1 MLETIS
7 QNIRSLGAVLGK
19 TIANDKDQRWLD
31 NIERVRLLSK
41 DGVANEV
48 YAIDELKTLF
58 QSCDEQELLIYARA
72 FSQFLNLANIAEQ
85 QHTTSEQ
92 GLAELDLPHP
102 LASLKQQLETNNCDP
117 DDFMAALNKLHIEL
131 VLTAHPTEVN
141 RRTFIH
147 KYHEIAEQL
156 EQTGP
161 QLNERI
167 EELIEQAW
175 NTNEIRPQRPTP
187 LDESRWGLNAI
198 RDSLWFAVPTF
209 VRELDELCQ
218 SVTGQPLPVDATPI
232 TMASWMAGDRDGNP
246 FVTASLSKQA
256 ILKARLLAAE
266 LYLLDFQNLY
276 LELSMHKAN
285 DALITADADNI
296 GPYRNVLKQSIEK
309 LEHSIVQLKQGQSK
323 NVISSPQELL
333 EPLNRCRESLIEV
346 GLTRPANSLL
356 LDVIRKVH
364 CFGISLVK
372 LDVRQ
377 HSEFHDQ
384 AIAEIVSKLNL
395 GDYLSWDEQKRCAFL
410 QQEINNPRPLLPKVK
425 WSDQTQE
432 VLDTFMFIAQQPKQ
446 VLGIY
451 IISMA
456 SQQSDVLAVN
466 LLMKATGLDWDMPIA
481 PLFET
486 LDDLNNAAGVID
498 LLLTNKD
505 YSQRTHGAQHVMIGY
520 SDSAKDAGVL
530 AAAWA
535 QYQAQESLVA
545 VAKKHDTTLKLF
557 HGRGGTIGRG
567 GGPAHAA
574 IASQPP
580 GALEGGL
587 RVTEQGETIRFKF
600 GLPNLAVRSLHL
612 YASAILASLVKPE
625 PAPKPQWRKLMDDMA
640 KRSCAIYRD
649 YVCEQEDFVTY
660 FRQATPEQ
668 ELSSLPLGSRPS
680 KRKSDGGIE
689 SLRAIPW
696 IFSWSQNRLVVPSWL
711 GSGQAIAE
719 YSQTQG
725 DIIKDML
732 TNWPY
737 FKARISLTEM
747 VYLKSDTTISKLYDD
762 NLVAPNLQPM
772 GDALRTQLTKDKA
785 FILQLLGQTE
795 SLESD
800 QWNLT
805 SFNLRRPY
813 LLPLHLM
820 QVEALKRLRKQPEH
834 PVCEQLL
841 MVTMTGIATGMRN
854 TG

>member
-7 QNIRSLGAVLGK
+7 HNIRALGSALGQ
-19 TIANDKDQRWLD
+19 TIANETDQRWLD
-31 NIERVRLLSK
+31 NIEHIRLLAK
-41 DGVANEV
+41 DGVANQA
-48 YAIDELKTLF
+48 YALDELKSLF
-58 QSCDEQELLIYARA
+58 QSCDEDKLLIYARA
-72 FSQFLNLANIAEQ
+72 FSQFLNLANVAEQ
-85 QHTTSEQ
+85 QHTASEQ

-102 LASLKQQLETNNCDP
+102 LESLKEQLGDVDAKTFLKAVNQ
-117 DDFMAALNKLHIEL
+117 LHIEL

-156 EQTGP
+156 ADSGSD
-161 QLNERI
+161 LNPRI

-175 NTNEIRPQRPTP
+175 GTNEIRQQRPTP

-198 RDSLWFAVPTF
+198 SDSLWVAVPKF
-209 VRELDELCQ
+209 VRELDTLCQ
-218 SVTGQPLPVDATPI
+218 QVSGQSLPLDATPI

-246 FVTASLSKQA
+246 FVTANLSKQA
-256 ILKARLLAAE
+256 IIQARLMAAE
-266 LYLLDFQNLY
+266 LYLTDFQNLY
-276 LELSMHKAN
+276 LELSMDKA
-285 DALITADADNI
+285 DEVLVTTDIQGI
-296 GPYRNVLKQSIEK
+296 GPYRHLLKQTIAE
-309 LEHSIVQLKQGQSK
+309 LEQTITLLKNNNTEGA
-323 NVISSPQELL
+323 IASPSALL
-333 EPLNRCRESLIEV
+333 APLLLCRDSLLNA
-346 GLTRPANSLL
+346 GLTRAANSLV

-384 AIAEIVSKLNL
+384 AIAEIVSALGL
-395 GDYLSWDEQKRCAFL
+395 GDYLSWDEQQRCQFL
-410 QQEINNPRPLLPKVK
+410 QTELNNSRPLLPKVQ
-425 WSDQTQE
+425 WSEQTQE
-432 VLDTFMFIAQQPKQ
+432 VLDTFSFIAAQPKE

-451 IISMA
+451 VISMA
-456 SQQSDVLAVN
+456 SNQSDVLSVN
-466 LLMKATGLDWDMPIA
+466 LLMKATGITWDMPIA

-486 LDDLNNAAGVID
+486 LDDLNNAAQVID
-498 LLLTNKD
+498 VLLTDKD
-505 YSQRTHGAQHVMIGY
+505 YVKRTHGAQHVMIGY

-535 QYQAQESLVA
+535 QYQAQEALVA
-545 VAKKHDTTLKLF
+545 VARRHKITLKLF

-580 GALEGGL
+580 GTLEGGL

-612 YASAILASLVKPE
+612 YASAILESLVKPQ
-625 PAPKPQWRKLMDDMA
+625 PAPKDSWRSLMDDMA
-640 KRSCAIYRD
+640 KRSCDIYRSYICD
-649 YVCEQEDFVTY
+649 QEDFVTY

-696 IFSWSQNRLVVPSWL
+696 IFAWSQNRLVVPSWL
-711 GSGQAIAE
+711 GFGQAIE
-719 YSQTQG
+719 EIGQKQSYTIQ
-725 DIIKDML
+725 DML
-732 TNWPY
+732 ENWPY
-737 FKARISLTEM
+737 FRARVSLTEM
-747 VYLKSDTTISKLYDD
+747 VYLKSDSRISKMYDQH
-762 NLVAPNLQPM
+762 LVEPELQAM
-772 GDALRTQLTKDKA
+772 GDELRSQLAKDKA
-785 FILQLLGQTE
+785 TVLKLLGQTE
-795 SLESD
+795 TLESD

-805 SFNLRRPY
+805 SFQLRQPY
-813 LLPLHLM
+813 LLPLHLL
-820 QVEALKRLRKQPEH
+820 QIEALKRLRKQPEH
-834 PVCEQLL
+834 PLCEQLL
-841 MVTMTGIATGMRN
+841 MVSMTGIATGMRN

>member
-7 QNIRSLGAVLGK
+7 QNIRALGSCLGN
-19 TIANDKDQRWLD
+19 TIADEKDQQWLD
-31 NIERVRLLSK
+31 NIERVRLLAK
-41 DGVANEV
+41 DGVANDDL
-48 YAIDELKTLF
+48 AIDELKTLF
-58 QSCDEQELLIYARA
+58 QSCDEQKLLVYARA
-72 FSQFLNLANIAEQ
+72 FSQFLNLANVAEQ

-102 LASLKQQLETNNCDP
+102 LSSLKEQLGDTSAE
-117 DDFMAALNKLHIEL
+117 DFFTAIQKLHIEL

-156 EQTGP
+156 EDSGAA
-161 QLNERI
+161 LNNRI

-175 NTNEIRPQRPTP
+175 NTNEIRHQRPTP

-198 RDSLWFAVPTF
+198 SNSLWQAVPKF

-218 SVTGQPLPVDATPI
+218 QISGQPLPLDATPI

-246 FVTASLSKQA
+246 FVTAKLSRQA
-256 ILKARLLAAE
+256 IIQARLMAAE
-266 LYLLDFQNLY
+266 LYLADFQALY
-276 LELSMHKAN
+276 LELSMDKAN
-285 DALITADADNI
+285 DELLNADVDNI
-296 GPYRNVLKQSIEK
+296 GPYRNVLKQTINKLSYSIG
-309 LEHSIVQLKQGQSK
+309 QLKNDNSQG
-323 NVISSPQELL
+323 VISSPNELL
-333 EPLNRCRESLIEV
+333 QPLYRCRDSLLAVGLNR
-346 GLTRPANSLL
+346 TANSLL

-384 AIAEIVSKLNL
+384 TLAEIVAELGL
-395 GDYLSWDEQKRCAFL
+395 GDYLAWDEQQRCEFL
-410 QQEINNPRPLLPKVK
+410 QQEINNPRPLLPKVT
-425 WSDQTQE
+425 WSAQTQE
-432 VLDTFMFIAQQPKQ
+432 VLDTFHFVAEQPKE

-456 SQQSDVLAVN
+456 SRQSDVLAVN
-466 LLMKATGLDWDMPIA
+466 LLMKATGISWDMPIA

-486 LDDLNNAAGVID
+486 LDDLNNAAQVID
-498 LLLTNKD
+498 VLLNDASYKTRL
-505 YSQRTHGAQHVMIGY
+505 HGAQHVMIGY

-535 QYQAQESLVA
+535 QYQAQEALVA
-545 VAKKHDTTLKLF
+545 VANNHDITLKLF

-580 GALEGGL
+580 GTLDGGL

-612 YASAILASLVKPE
+612 YASAILASLVNPQ
-625 PAPKPQWRKLMDDMA
+625 PAPKASWRKLMDAMA
-640 KRSCAIYRD
+640 KHSCDIYRG
-649 YVCEQEDFVTY
+649 YVCDKEDFVTY

-668 ELSSLPLGSRPS
+668 ELSALPLGSRPS

-696 IFSWSQNRLVVPSWL
+696 IFAWSQNRLVVPSWL
-711 GSGQAIAE
+711 GFGQAIAE
-719 YSQTQG
+719 VGLNQINT
-725 DIIKDML
+725 IVDML
-732 TNWPY
+732 DNWPY
-737 FKARISLTEM
+737 FRARISLTEM
-747 VYLKSDTTISKLYDD
+747 VYLKSEPHISKLYDQS
-762 NLVAPNLQPM
+762 LVEPELQSL
-772 GDALRTQLTKDKA
+772 GDELRSQLTKDKQT
-785 FILQLLGQTE
+785 LLKLLGQTQ
-795 SLESD
+795 SLEKD

-805 SFNLRRPY
+805 SFQLRQPY

-820 QVEALKRLRKQPEH
+820 QIEALKRLRKQPEH
-834 PVCEQLL
+834 PLCEQLL